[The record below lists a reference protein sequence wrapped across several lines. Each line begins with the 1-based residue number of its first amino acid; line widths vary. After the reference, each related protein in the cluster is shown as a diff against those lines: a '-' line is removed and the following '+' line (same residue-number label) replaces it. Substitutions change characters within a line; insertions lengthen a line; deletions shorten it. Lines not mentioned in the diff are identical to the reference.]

1 MRAKRHKNEAR
12 TKQCRDINDTNGD
25 ILGRKTPLKLSNE
38 ATNSGTNKDANT
50 HNTARIGTFWQILNL
65 CML

>member
-25 ILGRKTPLKLSNE
+25 ILCRKTPLKLSNE

-50 HNTARIGTFWQILNL
+50 HNPARIGTFWQILNL